1 MTEEER
7 AWEGELRLR
16 ARGILTHHQ
25 HRKGAIAV
33 PPDTKDPIG
42 VVRAY
47 RDEKRAI
54 SPYRQVKKQMMREG
68 GLSSRQW
75 RHFRKQMNRQAKREM
90 MGDGGFRE

>member
-16 ARGILTHHQ
+16 ARGVLTHHQ
-25 HRKGAIAV
+25 HRKGAIVV

-47 RDEKRAI
+47 RDEKRVI
-54 SPYRQVKKQMMREG
+54 SPYRQTKKRMMCEG

-75 RHFRKQMNRQAKREM
+75 RHFRKRMNRRAKREM
-90 MGDGGFRE
+90 GCGGYR